1 MFLRLLLVTL
11 SVSTARPS
19 KLQKHF
25 EWNILD
31 FQYENTQQ
39 KLNDLATGKL
49 KPENALPVGIEIWN
63 DKVFV
68 TVPRW
73 KEGKYE
79 NNHQNFLYLKL
90 KIGFLVKVTF
100 EFMRYLAEITYL
112 CYQSHL
118 I

>member
-1 MFLRLLLVTL
+1 MFLRLLFTVYL
-11 SVSTARPS
+11 SVSTTGAS

-31 FQYENTQQ
+31 FQYENAQQ

-49 KPENALPVGIEIWN
+49 KLENALPVGIEIWN

-73 KEGKYE
+73 KEGKSSDFY
-79 NNHQNFLYLKL
+79 
-90 KIGFLVKVTF
+90 
-100 EFMRYLAEITYL
+100 
-112 CYQSHL
+112 
-118 I
+118 

>member
-11 SVSTARPS
+11 SVSTARAS

-31 FQYENTQQ
+31 FQYENAQQ

-73 KEGKYE
+73 KEGKY
-79 NNHQNFLYLKL
+79 QNFLYLKP
-90 KIGFLVKVTF
+90 KIGFLVKLSDVVS
-100 EFMRYLAEITYL
+100 L
-112 CYQSHL
+112 
-118 I
+118 